1 MNAAQVQIVQI
12 IQTEAQNVGLDP
24 NIALQVAQ
32 IESGLNQ
39 NARGAAGEIGVFQL
53 KLATAADL
61 GVNPYNL
68 NENIQGGVRYLKQLL
83 NQFGN
88 LPQALAAYN
97 AGPGRVSQASTAG
110 SNWFSGIP
118 ATTRSYVNTI
128 LAALGFGTV
137 APVSSPATDGAGV
150 SPASPDMLPSGN
162 YVLLAQSEPPVEDSG
177 LLPLVLAGAAAVAV
191 YLLL

>member
-1 MNAAQVQIVQI
+1 MNAAQVQIIQI

-53 KLATAADL
+53 MPATAADL

-97 AGPGRVSQASTAG
+97 AGPMRVSQASTAG

-128 LAALGFGTV
+128 LAALGISTSTPTPAATGG
-137 APVSSPATDGAGV
+137 AP
-150 SPASPDMLPSGN
+150 SPDMLPSGN
-162 YVLLAQSEPPVEDSG
+162 YVLLAQSEPPVEDAG
-177 LLPLVLAGAAAVAV
+177 LLPLVLVGAAAVAV